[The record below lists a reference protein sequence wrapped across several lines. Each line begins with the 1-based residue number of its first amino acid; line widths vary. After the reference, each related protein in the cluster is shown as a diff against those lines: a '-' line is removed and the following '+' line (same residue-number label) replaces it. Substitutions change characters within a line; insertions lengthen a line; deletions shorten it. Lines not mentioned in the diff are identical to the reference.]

1 MEMPVFEMVSLAP
14 SEASLERLKSGID
27 MTAEAVVGASES
39 LEALKDTS
47 QFVDK
52 KENAIAAVGRLADV
66 ATTLPSMLAEA
77 GSLLKDVT
85 FTILEGYVDNARPIT
100 EEGLAKCDRCAI
112 RCDSLKQ
119 PRYLDP
125 YLFAKNVRASSV
137 DLSPDTVS
145 VESISRMNPEDMF
158 VTTILTRTYL
168 YLVRLR
174 EREEEE
180 WFYGAVSALAE
191 TAEYLGGM
199 VNDSHDILEAIR
211 APQFQDL
218 AIATLQNPATEES
231 YLNSIT
237 SMQKSVK
244 QISNAKDLLSG
255 MVAFYQNYVSLLKD
269 TQEAIL
275 EAYQKYIESNQITF

>member
-39 LEALKDTS
+39 LEALKDTN

-52 KENAIAAVGRLADV
+52 KEAAISTVGNLASV
-66 ATTLPSMLAEA
+66 VSNLPGMLAEA
-77 GSLLKDVT
+77 GSVLKDVT
-85 FTILEGYVDNARPIT
+85 FRILEGYVDNTYPIT
-100 EEGLAKCDRCAI
+100 EEGLGKCDRCAI

-137 DLSPDTVS
+137 DLSPETVS

-158 VTTILTRTYL
+158 VTTILTRTYI

-174 EREEEE
+174 EREEED
-180 WFYGAVSALAE
+180 WFYGATFALTE
-191 TAEYLGGM
+191 SSEYLGSM
-199 VNDSHDILEAIR
+199 VNDIHDILEAIR

-231 YLNSIT
+231 YLSSIDA
-237 SMQKSVK
+237 MQKSIK
-244 QISNAKDLLSG
+244 QISNTRDLLAG
-255 MVAFYQNYVSLLKD
+255 MTSFYQNYVTLLKD
-269 TQEAIL
+269 TQDSIL